1 MTTKTTRYMLVAV
14 KAETTPGT
22 DAFGGGAPG
31 ADDWIACYADSF
43 VQEQRIE
50 VRDATVRPYAA
61 ANTHDTYGSHCD
73 VEVHI
78 PLTGKLS
85 AAGDAPADPVDA
97 LLQASGFVGATSA
110 GVSYSYTLS
119 TFHTSATATSATVY
133 LAEYTTGG
141 EVRTYKAVGC
151 RFNVNIDAA
160 ADAHVRLSFVGMG
173 KYADTDETPVTAP
186 SSPSAYTGGKSPL
199 LTQGM
204 TFSLDAESFAVTAY
218 SCSSNWSMEEDRT
231 ITGSTSLDAIDLI
244 RPDGQ
249 PVGSSVDFRDSG
261 DLDYILGEWKADTA
275 LDMVV
280 DFTDGTDTVTITG
293 AVQCQQYS
301 KARGNI
307 FGYTVPLAH
316 VATSGDDDLVLVFT

>member
-1 MTTKTTRYMLVAV
+1 MLVAV
-14 KAETTPGT
+14 KAEATPGT
-22 DAFGGGAPG
+22 DAFGGGAPT

-43 VQEQRIE
+43 IQEQRIE
-50 VRDATVRPYAA
+50 VRDATVRAYAA

-97 LLQASGFVGATSA
+97 LMQASGFVGATSV
-110 GVSYSYTLS
+110 GVDYTYTLS
-119 TFHTSATATSATVY
+119 TFHTSTTATSATVY
-133 LAEYTTGG
+133 LAEYTTAG

-151 RFNVNIDAA
+151 RFNASLAA
-160 ADAHVRLSFVGMG
+160 EADAHVRLSFVGMG
-173 KYADTDETPVTAP
+173 KYADTDETPITAP
-186 SSPSAYTGGKSPL
+186 SSPAAYTGSKAPL

-204 TFSLDAESFAVTAY
+204 TFDLNGTSFATLNY
-218 SCSSNWSMEEDRT
+218 SVSTNWSLEEDRT

-249 PVGSSVDFRDSG
+249 PVGSSVDFRDSAS
-261 DLDYILGEWKADTA
+261 LDYILGEWKADSV
-275 LDMVV
+275 LDLTVT
-280 DFTDGTDTVTITG
+280 FGDGTDTVTITG

-307 FGYTVPLAH
+307 YSYTVPLAH
-316 VATSGDDDLVLVFT
+316 VATSGDDDLVIVFS